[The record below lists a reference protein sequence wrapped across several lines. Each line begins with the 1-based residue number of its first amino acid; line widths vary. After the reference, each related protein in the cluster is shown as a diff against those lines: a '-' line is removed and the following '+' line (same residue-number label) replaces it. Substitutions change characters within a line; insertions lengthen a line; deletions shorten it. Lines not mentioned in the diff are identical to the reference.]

1 MSVKLRK
8 YQGGD
13 DWEVDIRVQL
23 PDGTV
28 VRERKKAP
36 VTGRTAVLRWA
47 EARERVLVVNGKP
60 ARKKV
65 EARSTLAPPWSAPP
79 RVEPVRLGAGVSDLK
94 SS

>member
-36 VTGRTAVLRWA
+36 VTGRICGGLKH
-47 EARERVLVVNGKP
+47 E
-60 ARKKV
+60 
-65 EARSTLAPPWSAPP
+65 
-79 RVEPVRLGAGVSDLK
+79 SD
-94 SS
+94 